1 MGSGEKIP
9 KEEVVAFAPLSAIV
23 DWRRKLSNFWIQPFS
38 LDNHRWNSV
47 EHYYQASKFK
57 KNNPNFKFER
67 FSAIDGKKID
77 RKSLVEYNIMTES
90 TNNRYTD
97 GAIGVA
103 LSHRA
108 LWQECVDSNEPF
120 TILEDD
126 AYLVPNFNDLVL
138 KHSTEIENWD
148 FIFWGMNLD
157 QRIVLEMSPGIAAAE
172 VKYNFDGVLAN
183 IQNITNQNINPYFF
197 RCFWGVGLVAYS
209 ITPSI
214 AKYLLDNIFPL
225 RDYFD
230 YRDNFGIDNSIIE
243 ELENIH
249 ALACFPP
256 IALTLND
263 RFNSTVQENH

>member
-1 MGSGEKIP
+1 MKYKVINLTRTP
-9 KEEVVAFAPLSAIV
+9 DRLVL
-23 DWRRKLSNFWIQPFS
+23 
-38 LDNHRWNSV
+38 
-47 EHYYQASKFK
+47 FK

-103 LSHRA
+103 LSHKT
-108 LWQECVDSNEPF
+108 LWEECVKLNEPM

-138 KHSTEIENWD
+138 QYTAKLPSWD

-157 QRIVLEMSPGIAAAE
+157 QRIVLEMSPGVATAE
-172 VKYNFDGVLAN
+172 INYNFENVLTN
-183 IQNITNQNINPYFF
+183 IQNITKQHITPYFY
-197 RCFWGVGLVAYS
+197 RCFWGVGLVCYS
-209 ITPSI
+209 ITPQT
-214 AKYLLDNIFPL
+214 AQYLLDNIFPL
-225 RDYFD
+225 KDYFD
-230 YRDNFGIDNSIIE
+230 FRDNHGIDNSIIE
-243 ELENIH
+243 ELQNMN

-256 IALTLND
+256 VAMTLND
-263 RFNSTVQENH
+263 RFNSTVQENNS